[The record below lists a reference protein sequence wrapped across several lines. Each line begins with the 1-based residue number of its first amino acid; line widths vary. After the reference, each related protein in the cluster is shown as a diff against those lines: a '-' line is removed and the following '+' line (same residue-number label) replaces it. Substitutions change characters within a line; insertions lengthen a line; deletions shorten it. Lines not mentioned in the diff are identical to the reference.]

1 MWYLYLDESGDL
13 GFDFKNKRPSKYFT
27 ITILC
32 FQGTDLK
39 NKLGYAAKKTLARKL
54 NPKKHRKCI
63 IEELKGAHTKLDIK
77 KYLFNQIRDIDFSIY
92 AVTLDKKRT
101 LQYANDNKARLYNYV
116 AKLVL
121 DQIPLEN
128 IDSSGIE
135 FIIDRS
141 KGKKEIVRFNS
152 YIRQNL
158 QSKIAPKTPLTI
170 LHENSRDDKCIQIV
184 DLFCWG
190 IFQKYENTRT
200 DWLDI
205 FKDKVLKENLYQG

>member
-1 MWYLYLDESGDL
+1 MWYLYLDESGYL
-13 GFDFKNKRPSKYFT
+13 GFDFKHKHPSKYFT

-32 FQGTDLK
+32 FQGTDIK
-39 NKLGYAAKKTLARKL
+39 DKLGYAAKKTLARKL

-77 KYLFNQIRDIDFSIY
+77 KYLFNKIQDIDFSIY
-92 AVTLDKKRT
+92 AVTLDKQRT

-128 IDSSGIE
+128 IDDSGIE

-158 QSKIAPKTPLTI
+158 QSKISPKTPLTI
-170 LHENSRDDKCIQIV
+170 LHEDSRNDKCIQI
-184 DLFCWG
+184 CR
-190 IFQKYENTRT
+190 Y
-200 DWLDI
+200 
-205 FKDKVLKENLYQG
+205 VLLGSFSEI